1 VRLARIVLALA
12 AAAAVLVPAV
22 SALSGSRDRR
32 STVARPPSI
41 HAVEYGRYRP
51 EGADR
56 AYTALRIAARD
67 PNGQVVALKV
77 VNAKTGGTLWADGG
91 CGLGGKRRGD
101 RTVFTL
107 PLRLSPGRYDL
118 RVTADSSSCDR
129 RRIVEATTSEFR
141 IFVRRQRG

>member
-1 VRLARIVLALA
+1 MKPTVIAVVA
-12 AAAAVLVPAV
+12 AVGVLVPGV
-22 SALSGSRDRR
+22 SALSGSDDRR

-56 AYTALRIAARD
+56 SYTALRITTRD

-77 VNAKTGGTLWADGG
+77 VNARTGGVLHADGP

-101 RTVFTL
+101 RTTFTL
-107 PLRLSPGRYDL
+107 PLRLSPRRYAL
-118 RVTADSSSCDR
+118 RVTAESSSCDR
-129 RRIVEATTSEFR
+129 RRIAEATTSEFR
-141 IFVRRQRG
+141 IRVRR